1 MYDIE
6 SILRDR
12 LLDLAKSAAADRR
25 QFESWDDSNP
35 NSGMQVGDSC
45 LVCQRD
51 PRVPDQQWATVTGN
65 LPFEPIG
72 DVTTSNNYFSIRL
85 SRIAPV
91 ADSPTSRQTVDDAVE
106 KFSNVS
112 SEHILRS
119 QSSRK
124 LTFEIFSPSR

>member
-1 MYDIE
+1 M
-6 SILRDR
+6 
-12 LLDLAKSAAADRR
+12 AKSAAADRR

-72 DVTTSNNYFSIRL
+72 DVTASNNYFSIRL

-91 ADSPTSRQTVDDAVE
+91 TDSPKYSPSTSQPTSRQTVDDAVE

-112 SEHILRS
+112 SEPILCS

-124 LTFEIFSPSR
+124 LTFEIFSSSH